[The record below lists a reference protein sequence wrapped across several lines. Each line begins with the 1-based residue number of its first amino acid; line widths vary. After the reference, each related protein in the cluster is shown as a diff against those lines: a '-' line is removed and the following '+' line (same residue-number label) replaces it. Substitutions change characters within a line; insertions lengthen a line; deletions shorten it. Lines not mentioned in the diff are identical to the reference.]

1 MTETDQARPIFRSA
15 GYTALVERYGLDVFP
30 NWHTSRVTSSGIRR
44 VDSQAGIID
53 EVYPHLYWPGDK
65 LGDHLEFA
73 LKYDGTNL
81 AILARLFQEA
91 GRRAY
96 WSIFALSRPESM
108 PGDYGFS
115 MNS

>member
-53 EVYPHLYWPGDK
+53 EVYPHLY
-65 LGDHLEFA
+65 
-73 LKYDGTNL
+73 
-81 AILARLFQEA
+81 
-91 GRRAY
+91 
-96 WSIFALSRPESM
+96 
-108 PGDYGFS
+108 
-115 MNS
+115 

>member
-1 MTETDQARPIFRSA
+1 MMKTEQEKSTFRPA
-15 GYTALVERYGLDVFP
+15 GYAALIERYGLNVIP

-53 EVYPHLYWPGDK
+53 EVYPHLYWPGDR

-91 GRRAY
+91 GEEGPAGVY
-96 WSIFALSRPESM
+96 SL
-108 PGDYGFS
+108 
-115 MNS
+115 